1 MKENQFN
8 LNSNA
13 HLLQSTGIKSITTG
27 MLVLLFYFLPFHLSA
42 QTYDLTGYWKSD
54 VGGCYQIRQK
64 GNEVFWS
71 GGPVGASAHNVFHG
85 ALAGNTLT
93 GLWYDLPAN
102 TNQAFGA
109 SLSARIENNNKIVK
123 VSESAPYRATTW
135 TRSNGNCDTSEPI
148 PDKPVSGCKM
158 QGTWAQNTPGVGT
171 TTWEINK
178 DGTAI
183 ETGIGSAR
191 GQASIKGNL
200 LRIDWQTSTGFSGY
214 YEWTLDGNCN
224 AGYGILQF
232 KTGRTDRLSSTVKRN

>member
-1 MKENQFN
+1 MRLNPIV

-13 HLLQSTGIKSITTG
+13 AFVPSTKIYPIIIG
-27 MLVLLFYFLPFHLSA
+27 MFVLLFFFLPFHLSA
-42 QTYDLTGYWKSD
+42 QTYNLTGYWKSD
-54 VGGCYQIRQK
+54 VGGCYQIRQN

-71 GGPVGASAHNVFHG
+71 GGPIGASAHNVFHG
-85 ALAGNTLT
+85 AVAGNTLT

-102 TNQAFGA
+102 TYQAFGA

-123 VSESAPYRATTW
+123 VSESGPYRASTW
-135 TRSNGNCDTSEPI
+135 TRTSGACNNSEPI
-148 PDKPVSGCKM
+148 PDNPVTGCKM
-158 QGTWAQNTPGVGT
+158 LGKWAQNTPGVGS
-171 TTWEINK
+171 TTWEIKN

-224 AGYGILQF
+224 AGVGILQF
-232 KTGRTDRLSSTVKRN
+232 KTGRTDRLSSSVKRS